1 MTKRELIAQVSE
13 KTGTSIR
20 EAERMIGAL
29 CGCIIEELKQGG
41 RVQIPGF
48 GTFEV
53 TTRAE
58 RQCRNPQTGATI
70 VIAASKT
77 PKFKAGK
84 TLKDQINS

>member
-29 CGCIIEELKQGG
+29 CGCITEELKQGG

-58 RQCRNPQTGATI
+58 RQGRNPQTGATI

>member
-1 MTKRELIAQVSE
+1 MV
-13 KTGTSIR
+13 
-20 EAERMIGAL
+20 GAL
-29 CGCIIEELKQGG
+29 CGCIAEELKRGG

-58 RQCRNPQTGATI
+58 RQGRNPQTGATI

>member
-58 RQCRNPQTGATI
+58 RQGRNPQTGATI